1 MSNPAN
7 SAHENMQTTN
17 ISEAKKDFK
26 HIVFDFIS
34 LLKIKLEWV
43 PVSVFLVGK

>member
-26 HIVFDFIS
+26 HIAFDFIS
-34 LLKIKLEWV
+34 LLKIKIECLSTSKCIFGE
-43 PVSVFLVGK
+43 